1 MVAITGPGDPL
12 ATPDITLQVI
22 AQVRAA
28 YPDLRIGLKTLGLG
42 SAALAGQLA
51 RAGLN
56 YVEMLIDGTKPA
68 VLEKIYAWIRPGMK
82 TLKIAEA
89 VALLVGEQRH
99 GVSALK
105 FHELQVVIATTV
117 YPTLNID
124 HVAKISAEMMELGA
138 DGIGLVPYAPE
149 PGAEVCL
156 ESPSPAAI
164 AAAAEKAAAFLP
176 IVTPVLLAQGGSPG
190 EGPAPAKAP
199 LPRPTRE
206 RPNVAVASSNGIEVN
221 LHLGQAIRLLIY
233 GPRED
238 GLACLLGV
246 RDAPE
251 PGTAGRWQEL
261 AAILPDCFVILA
273 ASAGETPRK
282 TLAQAGIK
290 ILITEGDID
299 GTVDVLYGGG
309 KKGKKK

>member
-12 ATPDITLQVI
+12 ATPDITLQTI
-22 AQVRAA
+22 EQTRAS
-28 YPDLRIGLKTLGLG
+28 YPDVKIGLKTLGLG
-42 SAALAGQLA
+42 SSALAGKLA
-51 RAGLN
+51 RAGLD
-56 YVEMLIDGTKPA
+56 YVEIQVDGTKPA

-82 TLKIAEA
+82 TLKISEA
-89 VALLVGEQRH
+89 VALLIKEQRN

-105 FHELQVVIATTV
+105 FHEMKVVVTTTV
-117 YPTLNID
+117 YPELNID
-124 HVAKISAEMMELGA
+124 HLARIGSEMMELGA
-138 DGIGLVPYAPE
+138 DGIGLIPYAPE

-156 ESPSPAAI
+156 TSPSAETI

-176 IVTPVLLAQGGSPG
+176 IVEPLFLRSVGEGGSP
-190 EGPAPAKAP
+190 AMAP
-199 LPRPTRE
+199 LPRPTRG
-206 RPNVAVASSNGIEVN
+206 RPNAAVASANGIEVD
-221 LHLGQAIRLLIY
+221 LHLGQAIRFLVY

-238 GLACLLGV
+238 GLACLLDV

-251 PGTAGRWQEL
+251 PGSGPDRWQKL

-282 TLAQAGIK
+282 ALAQAGIK
-290 ILITEGDID
+290 VLITEGDIE

-309 KKGKKK
+309 KKGRKK